1 MNETNFH
8 PSFVRIL
15 IVDDEEN
22 TRSAIKRAL
31 ELLGYQTEDA
41 ANGSQAISWLSRAR
55 FDLVL
60 LDLNMPEVNGVQ
72 VMDYIQTNQPGLAV
86 IVLTA
91 HATLDSAITAIKTG
105 AVDYLLKPQSIQDI
119 HKAIQHA
126 IKTRSTENHRQELIS
141 IIENTLNQLK
151 SSSEQPDKQKTSFLP
166 DQTQKPKLILNA
178 EEMTAT
184 VTQGFPI
191 ETRTVKLTSDQFAIL
206 AHMNQYIDKLVS
218 NVQLAEMALK
228 YKNLSPNEADQI
240 IRPHILRI
248 RKKIELD
255 PENPVLIRTIRGA
268 GYLLSSQQIFAR
280 ID

>member
-1 MNETNFH
+1 MNEANFH
-8 PSFVRIL
+8 TSLIRIL

-31 ELLGYQTEDA
+31 ELFGYQTEDA

-105 AVDYLLKPQSIQDI
+105 AVDYLLKPQSIQNI
-119 HKAIQHA
+119 HKTIQHA

-141 IIENTLNQLK
+141 IIENTLNRLK
-151 SSSEQPDKQKTSFLP
+151 SSNEHPDKQLTSFSP
-166 DQTQKPKLILNA
+166 DQTQTQKPKLILNA

-184 VTQGFPI
+184 VTQGVPV

-206 AHMNQYIDKLVS
+206 SYMNQYIDKLVS

-255 PENPVLIRTIRGA
+255 PVNPILIRTIRGA
-268 GYLLSSQQIFAR
+268 GYLLSSQ
-280 ID
+280 

>member
-1 MNETNFH
+1 MNKANFH
-8 PSFVRIL
+8 PPLVRIL

-41 ANGSQAISWLSRAR
+41 ANGSQAISWLSRAK

-72 VMDYIQTNQPGLAV
+72 VMDFIQTNQLGLAV

-105 AVDYLLKPQSIQDI
+105 AVDYLLKPQSIQNI
-119 HKAIQHA
+119 HKTIQHA
-126 IKTRSTENHRQELIS
+126 IKTRSTEIHRQELIG
-141 IIENTLNQLK
+141 IIENTLNRLK
-151 SSSEQPDKQKTSFLP
+151 SSNERPDKQMTSFSP
-166 DQTQKPKLILNA
+166 DQTQTPTAKLILNA

-184 VTQGFPI
+184 VTQGVPI
-191 ETRTVKLTSDQFAIL
+191 KTRTVKLTSDQFAIL
-206 AHMNQYIDKLVS
+206 SYMNLYTGKLVT
-218 NVQLAEMALK
+218 NVQLAEIPLK
-228 YKNLSPNEADQI
+228 YKDMSPNEANQI

-255 PENPVLIRTIRGA
+255 PVNPILIRTIRGA
-268 GYLLSSQQIFAR
+268 GYLLSSQ
-280 ID
+280 

>member
-1 MNETNFH
+1 MNEANFH
-8 PSFVRIL
+8 IPLVRIL

-41 ANGSQAISWLSRAR
+41 ANGSQAISWLSRAN

-105 AVDYLLKPQSIQDI
+105 AVDYLLKPQSIQNI
-119 HKAIQHA
+119 HKTIQHA

-141 IIENTLNQLK
+141 IIENTLNRLK
-151 SSSEQPDKQKTSFLP
+151 SSNEQPDKQMASFSS
-166 DQTQKPKLILNA
+166 DQTQTQKANLILNA

-184 VTQGFPI
+184 VTLGVPI

-206 AHMNQYIDKLVS
+206 SYMNLYKDKLVT
-218 NVQLAEMALK
+218 NMQLAEMALK
-228 YKNLSPNEADQI
+228 YKGLSPNEADQI

-255 PENPVLIRTIRGA
+255 PVNPILIRTIRGA
-268 GYLLSSQQIFAR
+268 GYLLSSQ
-280 ID
+280 